1 MAIPTLPTFSAGEIL
16 TSDVMND
23 VSTLGNYQGLFYIGS
38 TTITSATSAVLDGCF
53 SSDYRDYLLTVDV
66 TGGTGNLE
74 LAMQFRVGG
83 VAAATN
89 YNYANFGTQPNG
101 TVSNGTTGAAATSAA
116 LTFIPATQQ
125 TSFSYYIGQPNR
137 TVFTTFSGDW
147 LYDDGG
153 AQIMRRTIGRH
164 KTATAYTGVQVFTS
178 AAWTGK
184 ITVYGYRMS
193 I

>member
-1 MAIPTLPTFSAGEIL
+1 
-16 TSDVMND
+16 
-23 VSTLGNYQGLFYIGS
+23 
-38 TTITSATSAVLDGCF
+38 
-53 SSDYRDYLLTVDV
+53 LTVDV
-66 TGGTGNLE
+66 TGGTANTE
-74 LAMQFRVGG
+74 LFMQFRVGG

-89 YNYANFGTQPNG
+89 YNYSSFGTFPNG
-101 TVSNGTTGAAATSAA
+101 TVSSSTTGGTATGAT
-116 LTFIPATQQ
+116 LTFVPATQQ
-125 TSFSYYIGQPNR
+125 SSFSYYIGQPNR
-137 TVFTTFSGDW
+137 AVFTTFSGDW

>member
-1 MAIPTLPTFSAGEIL
+1 MATPPDFTSGAVL
-16 TSDVMND
+16 TAAQMN
-23 VSTLGNYQGLFYIGS
+23 TIGLWKVGS
-38 TTITSATSAVLDGCF
+38 TTITSATTAVLDGCF
-53 SSDYRDYLLTVDV
+53 SSDYRDYLLIVDV

-89 YNYANFGTQPNG
+89 YNYANFGTFPNG
-101 TVSNGTTGAAATSAA
+101 TVSSGTTGGAATSAA
-116 LTFIPATQQ
+116 LTFVPQTQQ
-125 TSFSYYIGQPNR
+125 SSFSYYIGQPNLA
-137 TVFTTFSGDW
+137 VFTSFSGDW
-147 LYDDGG
+147 LYDDGS

-184 ITVYGYRMS
+184 ITVYGYRS
-193 I
+193 

>member
-23 VSTLGNYQGLFYIGS
+23 VSILGNYQGLFYIGS
-38 TTITSATSAVLDGCF
+38 TTITSLTTAVLDGCF
-53 SSDYRDYLLTVDV
+53 SSDFRDYLLTVDV
-66 TGGTGNLE
+66 TGGSANTE
-74 LAMQFRVGG
+74 LFMQFRVGG

-89 YNYANFGTQPNG
+89 YNYASFGTFPNG
-101 TVSNGTTGAAATSAA
+101 TVSSSTTGGTATGGA
-116 LTFIPATQQ
+116 LTFVPQTQQ
-125 TSFSYYIGQPNR
+125 SSFSYYIGQPNLA
-137 TVFTTFSGDW
+137 VFTSFSGDW

-184 ITVYGYRMS
+184 ISVYGYRKS